1 MKRPA
6 GSLKKCRRGISTVT
20 RHGMRKSGGGH
31 APEHPFPASRPRR
44 PPCCSMQLTGA
55 EKRVST
61 TNSNS
66 GAPIASPRRPCRLFQ
81 SAGLGKANAFRVRR
95 TDPPADENRDSQVS
109 FGVRTASLELGPYRA
124 IFRHKPTN
132 RAPNCRASVQR
143 RQSHGEF
150 RVTSVHPLTAS
161 PAADSF
167 AGGGYRLQPSGRR
180 QFLTAVRP
188 PLPGR
193 PRAVPT
199 GD

>member
-1 MKRPA
+1 MGCENREA
-6 GSLKKCRRGISTVT
+6 DT
-20 RHGMRKSGGGH
+20 
-31 APEHPFPASRPRR
+31 PRNIR
-44 PPCCSMQLTGA
+44 
-55 EKRVST
+55 
-61 TNSNS
+61 
-66 GAPIASPRRPCRLFQ
+66 SPRAGQDGLPAAQCSLPVRKNGCQRQTQTREPQ
-81 SAGLGKANAFRVRR
+81 SPAPGDPADYSSQRGLGKADAFRVRR

-124 IFRHKPTN
+124 IFRYKPTN